1 MHGRERVEPND
12 FGCTCLLT
20 NPESLELEAGKG
32 PWKPLVG
39 FSTGE
44 FAPTL
49 REVYLGASGEK
60 SCGLTLQFSLCTERL
75 ICVL

>member
-20 NPESLELEAGKG
+20 NPESLELDAGKG

-39 FSTGE
+39 FSTGDFCPNLE
-44 FAPTL
+44 ESLSGCFW
-49 REVYLGASGEK
+49 REILWAHTS
-60 SCGLTLQFSLCTERL
+60 
-75 ICVL
+75 VLLVH